1 MCPSSDDASRGL
13 TMQTSILSG
22 HLKLFSVFVMFSV
35 LELVLRFFKLK
46 FHLGKDAQFKEI
58 GPTVGRLLTGFFFF
72 FFFLF
77 VWGFFWLFFFFDE
90 TLCFSPYAYICRR
103 ACFVI
108 ISLAL

>member
-13 TMQTSILSG
+13 TMQTSILSD

-58 GPTVGRLLTGFFFF
+58 GPTVGRLLTGILMFFFYCLFGVFLVGF
-72 FFFLF
+72 FF
-77 VWGFFWLFFFFDE
+77 
-90 TLCFSPYAYICRR
+90 
-103 ACFVI
+103 
-108 ISLAL
+108 